1 MKHVVLAGAV
11 RTAIGRFGG
20 SLAGTSAT
28 DLAVAVVAETLRRT
42 GIDGAAVDEVIV
54 GQVLQAGVGQN
65 IARQACLGAGLP
77 LTIPAMTVNQVCG
90 SSLAAVNLAASQ
102 VLSGQADVVVVG
114 GVESM
119 SQAPYLLPKA
129 RFGYRLNDGQLID
142 SMFSEGLTD
151 TFNQYPMGITA
162 ENLAERFDISREDQD
177 AYAATSQQRAA
188 TAQQAGRFEAE
199 ILPLEVLDGRQRRQF
214 ASDEGIR
221 PDSTVETL
229 ARLRPAFTPDG
240 TVTAGNASTINDGAA
255 AVVVL
260 SQERAEELGVTPMA
274 TWLGGASAG
283 VEPELM
289 GRGPVESTRKL
300 LERTGTALGD
310 IARIELNEAF
320 AAQAL
325 CVIRQLGLD
334 QSITN
339 PNGGAIALGHPLGCS
354 GVRVLV
360 TLLHELQRCGG
371 GLGLASL
378 CIGGGMGIS
387 TLVRR
392 QA

>member
-1 MKHVVLAGAV
+1 MKQVVLAGAV

-20 SLAGTSAT
+20 SLAETSAAQ
-28 DLAVAVVAETLRRT
+28 LATAVVAEALRRT
-42 GIDGAAVDEVIV
+42 GIEGDDVDEVIV

-65 IARQACLGAGLP
+65 IARQATLGAGLS
-77 LTIPAMTVNQVCG
+77 LRIPAITVNQVCG
-90 SSLAAVNLAASQ
+90 SSLAAVNLAAAQ
-102 VLSGQADVVVVG
+102 VLSGQAEVVVVG

-129 RFGYRLNDGQLID
+129 RFGYRINDGQLID

-162 ENLAERFDISREDQD
+162 ENLAKRFDISREDQD

-188 TAQQAGRFEAE
+188 AAQQAGRFEAE
-199 ILPLEVLDGRQRRQF
+199 ILPLEVREGRVTRLFRD
-214 ASDEGIR
+214 DEGIR
-221 PDSTVETL
+221 PDSTVEGL

-260 SQERAEELGVTPMA
+260 SEERARQLGVVPMA
-274 TWLGGASAG
+274 TWLGGASTG

-300 LERTGTALGD
+300 LARTGTAVGD
-310 IARIELNEAF
+310 IARVELNEAF

-325 CVIRQLGLD
+325 CAIRQLELNPE
-334 QSITN
+334 ITN

-354 GVRVLV
+354 GTRVLV
-360 TLLHELQRCGG
+360 TLLHELQRGG
-371 GLGLASL
+371 GMGLASL
-378 CIGGGMGIS
+378 CVGGGMGVS
-387 TLVRR
+387 TLVRTES
-392 QA
+392 

>member
-151 TFNQYPMGITA
+151 TFNQYPMGVTA
-162 ENLAERFDISREDQD
+162 ENLAERFGISREDQD

-188 TAQQAGRFEAE
+188 AAQQAGRFEAE
-199 ILPLEVLDGRQRRQF
+199 ILPLEVLDGRQKRQF

-229 ARLRPAFTPDG
+229 ARLRPAFTSDG

-300 LERTGTALGD
+300 LERTGIALGA

-325 CVIRQLGLD
+325 CVIRQLGLNQD
-334 QSITN
+334 ITN

-360 TLLHELQRCGG
+360 TLLHELQRSGG